1 MPLWDHPCLVKFVT
15 PSVRIVQEFSAIEN
29 EAKRWS
35 LLADAA
41 NSPMHQFAWM
51 KACSSVFAKD
61 GKLHLIVVGAN
72 QPSAVGPLVMR
83 GNRLYRL
90 ECLGV
95 DALYEPT
102 DFPHSDLASLQH
114 LIQTLVELRRPL
126 LLKRVL
132 ADSPVLEALRTAFH
146 NRGILV
152 TRPSA
157 GYPWIELDPSWID
170 PETKLSTSWRSSL
183 RRGRRKAEEIGP
195 VRFEVMAPKPPELP
209 AMLAEMFRV
218 EAANW
223 KGKNGSALL
232 NDSHRRQFYEQYAVT
247 ACEKG
252 ILRISFMTIGER
264 IVATQLAAESRAGF
278 WLLKVGYDEM
288 YAKCS
293 PGNLLLVETLKY
305 AVQRGLKSYEFL
317 GSSAPWTEVWTRQ
330 IRPCVAVAAYPNNCR
345 GGAAFLCDAVK
356 FGWERLGRKLFS

>member
-1 MPLWDHPCLVKFVT
+1 
-15 PSVRIVQEFSAIEN
+15 VQEFSTIEN
-29 EAKRWS
+29 EARQWT

-51 KACSSVFAKD
+51 KACSKVFAED
-61 GKLHLIVVGAN
+61 GKLQLIVVGADE
-72 QPSAVGPLVMR
+72 PSAVGPLVIR
-83 GNRLYRL
+83 GSRLNRL

-102 DFPHSDLASLQH
+102 DFPHSDPAALQH

-126 LLKRVL
+126 LLRRVL
-132 ADSPVLEALRTAFH
+132 ADSPVLEVLRTEFQ
-146 NRGILV
+146 NRGIVV
-152 TRPSA
+152 TRPSK
-157 GYPWIELDPSWID
+157 GYPWIELDPTWAD
-170 PETKLSTSWRSSL
+170 PEKKLSASWRSSV
-183 RRGRRKAEEIGP
+183 RRGRRRAEEKGP
-195 VRFEVMAPKPPELP
+195 VRFEVITPQPRQLP
-209 AMLAEMFRV
+209 TMLDEVFRV

-232 NDSHRRQFYEQYAVT
+232 NDLHRRRFYEQYAAT

-252 ILRISFMTIGER
+252 ILRISFMRIGQG
-264 IVATQLAAESRAGF
+264 IAATQLAVESRGAF
-278 WLLKVGYDEM
+278 WLLKVGYDET

-305 AVQRGLKSYEFL
+305 AEQRRLKSYEFL
-317 GSSAPWTEVWTRQ
+317 GSSEPWTDVWTRQ
-330 IRPCVAVAAYPNNCR
+330 IRPCVTVAAYPNNCR
-345 GGAAFLCDAVK
+345 GGAAFVCDAVK

>member
-1 MPLWDHPCLVKFVT
+1 MHLWVHPCLLTLVT
-15 PSVRIVQEFSAIEN
+15 PAVRIVQEFSAIEN

-51 KACSSVFAKD
+51 KACSKVFAQD
-61 GKLHLIVVGAN
+61 GKLQLIVVGN
-72 QPSAVGPLVMR
+72 DEPSAVGPLIIR
-83 GNRLYRL
+83 GSRLNRL

-102 DFPHSDLASLQH
+102 DFPHSDPAALQH

-126 LLKRVL
+126 LLRRVF

-146 NRGILV
+146 KRGIVV
-152 TRPSA
+152 TRPSK
-157 GYPWIELDPSWID
+157 GYPWIELGPTWAE
-170 PETKLSTSWRSSL
+170 PEGKLSASWRSSL
-183 RRGRRKAEEIGP
+183 RRGRRKAEEMGP
-195 VRFEVMAPKPPELP
+195 LQFEVVAPRPAQLP
-209 AMLAEMFRV
+209 AMLGEMFRV

-232 NDSHRRQFYEQYAVT
+232 NDSHRREFFEQYAAT
-247 ACEKG
+247 ASEKG
-252 ILRISFMTIGER
+252 ILRISFMKIGER
-264 IVATQLAAESRAGF
+264 TAATQLAVESRGAF
-278 WLLKVGYDEM
+278 WLLKVGYDEA

-305 AVQRGLKSYEFL
+305 AVQRRLKSYEFL
-317 GSSAPWTEVWTRQ
+317 GSSEPWTEVWTRQ
-330 IRPCVAVAAYPNNCR
+330 VRPCVTVAAYPNTCR
-345 GGAAFLCDAVK
+345 GGAAFVCDAVK